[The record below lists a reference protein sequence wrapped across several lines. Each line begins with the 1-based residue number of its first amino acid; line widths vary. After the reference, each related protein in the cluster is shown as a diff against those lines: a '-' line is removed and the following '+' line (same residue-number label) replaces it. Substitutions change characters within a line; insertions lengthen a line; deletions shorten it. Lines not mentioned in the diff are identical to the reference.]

1 MQTAA
6 TTLTETEKYVGK
18 NVKIK
23 EGPDLL
29 AGRAT
34 FTDDMKLSGMT
45 YVSFLRSPY
54 AHAKINKIDIGR
66 ALRAKGVLFVLTGKD
81 VTYECYSPSMKGVR
95 PYTRYALPRDK
106 VIYAGEPVA
115 AVVTT
120 DRYSGEDALEMID
133 VEYEP
138 LPVVREADE
147 ALKAD
152 APKVHEEMSDNL
164 YYETHFETGNVER
177 SFENADYTVEQTFS
191 NGGYTGAPIE
201 CRSCIAS
208 FNPASQTLKVWL
220 PSQLIHPLKSMLS
233 SWLHIPEHLITV
245 YSPQVGGGFG
255 TKCGGFP
262 EEVITCAISMMTGRP
277 AKWNESRSENMMS
290 SVQLHEIVHHT
301 RVAFDKRGTI
311 LALSD
316 RIVANIGSYATVGN
330 FEPVTHSWTYLP
342 GSYIIPNMKVD
353 VYCVATNKGPFGAVR
368 GFGRTMGSFTIER
381 VLEIISQKLG
391 IDPLEIRLRNV
402 IKPNA
407 LPYLSATGEYY
418 DNNGFLDCLERNRR
432 AFKYEK
438 WREFQSS
445 SKRKG
450 RLVGIGVSTSLG
462 PSGLDT
468 IKTQGIP
475 GWESVWMR
483 MDPSGKFTIASG
495 LCANGQSHS
504 TILSQIA
511 ADILSVGIDDI
522 RLIEGDTDSTPY
534 GMGSWS
540 DRSAVAG
547 GVATMHASKKLRERI
562 VRIASAILDVSSDE
576 VILRGG
582 KAISIRDSR
591 SVTFA
596 EIAQTAYY
604 RTDKI
609 PLDMEPGMEVVGMFV
624 PPNIRYPDESGR
636 RNESPTYSNSS
647 HMVALEV
654 DPETGKVVILQY
666 TTIHDAG
673 TAINPGILEGQAE
686 GCLAQGLGIALT
698 EELGYDSSGQMIA
711 PTFMDYLIPSADVI
725 PSNVEIKLLETP
737 SSVEGGFRG
746 GGQSGSMATPGAI
759 ANAVQDALGVQ
770 ANDIPLSPER
780 IWRLMKSSLT
790 EKFDHYN

>member
-1 MQTAA
+1 MQVAA
-6 TTLTETEKYVGK
+6 SRLVEAEKYVGK

-23 EGPDLL
+23 EGPELL
-29 AGRAT
+29 TGRAT
-34 FTDDMKLSGMT
+34 FTDDMKLPGML
-45 YVSFLRSPY
+45 YVSFLRSSY
-54 AHAKINKIDIGR
+54 AHARIKKIDSSR
-66 ALRAKGVLFVLTGKD
+66 ALRAKSVVLVLTGKD
-81 VTYECYSPSMKGVR
+81 VSYECYSPSMKGAR
-95 PYTRYALPRDK
+95 TYTRYALAHEK

-115 AVVTT
+115 AVITA
-120 DRYSGEDALEMID
+120 DRYSCEDALEMID

-138 LPVVREADE
+138 LPVVLEADQ
-147 ALKAD
+147 ALNAD
-152 APKVHEEMSDNL
+152 APKIHEDMPGNL
-164 YYETHFETGNVER
+164 YYETHFQTGNIES
-177 SFENADYTVEQTFS
+177 SFENADYTAEQTFT

-208 FNPASQTLKVWL
+208 FNSASQTLKVWL

-245 YSPQVGGGFG
+245 YSPQVGGAFG

-262 EEVITCAISMMTGRP
+262 EEVITCAVAMMTGRP
-277 AKWNESRSENMMS
+277 VKWNESRSENMMS
-290 SVQLHEIVHHT
+290 SVQLHEITHHT
-301 RVAFDKRGTI
+301 KVAFDKRGTI

-316 RIVANIGSYATVGN
+316 KIVANIGSYATVGN

-391 IDPLEIRLRNV
+391 VDPLEIRLRNM

-407 LPYLSATGEYY
+407 LPFRSATGEYY
-418 DNNGFLDCLERNRR
+418 DNNSFLDCLERNRR
-432 AFKYEK
+432 AFRYEK

-445 SKRKG
+445 SKKKG

-495 LCANGQSHS
+495 LCAHGQSHA

-511 ADILSVGIDDI
+511 ADILSVDIYDI

-547 GVATMHASKKLRERI
+547 GVATMHAAKKLREKI
-562 VRIASAILDVSSDE
+562 IRIASAVLDLHSDE
-576 VILRGG
+576 IILSDG
-582 KAISIRDSR
+582 KAFSTRDSK
-591 SVTFA
+591 SLTFA

-609 PLDMEPGMEVVGMFV
+609 PPDLDPGMEVVGMFV
-624 PPNIRYPDESGR
+624 PPNIKYPDDSGR

-654 DPETGKVVILQY
+654 DPETGKVTILQY
-666 TTIHDAG
+666 ATIHDAG
-673 TAINPGILEGQAE
+673 TAINPGILEGQAQ

-698 EELGYDSSGQMIA
+698 EEMQYDSNGQMTA
-711 PTFMDYLIPSADVI
+711 PTFMDYLIPSADTI
-725 PSNVEIKLLETP
+725 PSNLEIKLLETP

-759 ANAVQDALGVQ
+759 ANAVQDAIGVQ
-770 ANDIPLSPER
+770 ANDIPLGPER
-780 IWRLMKSSLT
+780 IWRLLKTSNREVRSP
-790 EKFDHYN
+790 